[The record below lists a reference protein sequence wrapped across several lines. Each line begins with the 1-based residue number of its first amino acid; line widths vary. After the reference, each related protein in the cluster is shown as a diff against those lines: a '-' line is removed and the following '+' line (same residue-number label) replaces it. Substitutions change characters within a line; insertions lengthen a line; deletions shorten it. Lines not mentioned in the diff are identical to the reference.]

1 MTSCGIETPKI
12 LKPRFVRRRC
22 VGMCDVRVQAGPNRL
37 FIELLDSP
45 VMDIADEHVALIYQT
60 VKEAAMERLLNK
72 HLKYTYE
79 KLMFWE
85 YFGDKLCNLMNA
97 DVYDPVKKKCVKSK
111 SEIDLLTS

>member
-1 MTSCGIETPKI
+1 MNKPVWLLLWSAEGFDDIMWNRDAQDPKAT
-12 LKPRFVRRRC
+12 FC
-22 VGMCDVRVQAGPNRL
+22 PNRL